1 MSAST
6 VTSKGQVTIPADV
19 RHRLG
24 IDAGDRL
31 VFEIEGEDIRI
42 RVVSSRSLEEL
53 FGAGRPARTFQG
65 VPAVREE
72 TARTLR
78 PARRRT

>member
-1 MSAST
+1 MLAST
-6 VTSKGQVTIPADV
+6 VTSKGQVTIPAEV
-19 RHRLG
+19 RYRLG

-31 VFEIEGEDIRI
+31 VFEIEGEEIRI
-42 RVVSSRSLEEL
+42 RVISSRSLEDL
-53 FGAGRPARTFQG
+53 FGAVRPGRTFPG

-72 TARTLR
+72 TARDLR

>member
-1 MSAST
+1 MSAAT
-6 VTSKGQVTIPADV
+6 VASKGQVTIPAEV

-31 VFEIEGEDIRI
+31 VFEIEGEEIRI
-42 RVVSSRSLEEL
+42 RVVTSRNLKEL
-53 FGAGRPARTFQG
+53 LGAVRPSRTFPE
-65 VPAVREE
+65 VSAVRKE
-72 TARTLR
+72 TARDLR